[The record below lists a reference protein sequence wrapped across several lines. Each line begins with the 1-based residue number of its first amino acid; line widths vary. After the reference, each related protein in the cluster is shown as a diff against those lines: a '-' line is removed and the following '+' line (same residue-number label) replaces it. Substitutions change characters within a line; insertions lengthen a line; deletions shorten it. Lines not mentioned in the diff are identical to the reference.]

1 MEYVT
6 IIPAAGSS
14 IRFKKDKL
22 KTKINGD
29 SILNFSIDVFIEDAD
44 CKKIILVVKKDQFD
58 YYKSLYRLVNK
69 IVVFGVNTMSRSE
82 TIYQGL
88 NQLLKHEYVMIHDA
102 CRPYLTAKLVNEIK
116 NEIDSNNYDAVI
128 PVIPIVDSVIQQNN
142 NEIIYPLRETLKRVQ
157 TPQCFKVQ
165 ILKNSFEEI
174 GKSLNKI
181 HRPQLDWKLLI
192 LIAILM
198 GFSLFISI
206 LKEPTGNDTYIISTI
221 IYMIIGII
229 MGIGIFFFDYR
240 RLKKYSFL
248 IYLFGTILMIMPIIG
263 LGGNIRGL
271 PCIFIGRFSIF
282 PGTIT
287 VTLYIIAFI
296 GFIAKY
302 KKNSSIQLKKS

>member
-82 TIYQGL
+82 TVYQGL

-142 NEIIYPLRETLKRVQ
+142 NEIIYPPRETLKRVQ

-165 ILKNSFEEI
+165 ILKNSFEANTNNE
-174 GKSLNKI
+174 LFN
-181 HRPQLDWKLLI
+181 DE
-192 LIAILM
+192 
-198 GFSLFISI
+198 FSLV
-206 LKEPTGNDTYIISTI
+206 LKNNP
-221 IYMIIGII
+221 
-229 MGIGIFFFDYR
+229 
-240 RLKKYSFL
+240 L
-248 IYLFGTILMIMPIIG
+248 I
-263 LGGNIRGL
+263 
-271 PCIFIGRFSIF
+271 
-282 PGTIT
+282 
-287 VTLYIIAFI
+287 
-296 GFIAKY
+296 KY
-302 KKNSSIQLKKS
+302 KLINGELRNKKITYPDDINEIDFDNN